1 MKKHLADEQQ
11 FKVFL
16 LVFDKVLWLGF
27 GIMTFGLYKMTS
39 TGIIS
44 EGINYLIS
52 GVVLLTIIVWL
63 LIKEYHF

>member
-1 MKKHLADEQQ
+1 MKKRLAQEHQ
-11 FKVFL
+11 FQIFT
-16 LVFDKVLWLGF
+16 LVLDKVLWLGF

-39 TGIIS
+39 TGFVG

-52 GVVLLTIIVWL
+52 GVVLLTIVVWL